1 MINIAICDDE
11 KIITSQ
17 IDNLISDICKRE
29 NIPVDTD
36 VFFSGNGLQKEIES
50 GTRYDLIFLDI
61 HMKNGDGITTAQN
74 IRKIDEN
81 ALLIYVSSYDKYMI
95 ELFRLDVFAFIRK
108 PIEHDNFEKIFKDAN
123 QKISNKMFY
132 FSFRYRNQEYKIPCI
147 DILYFE
153 SNGRKIS
160 VHIRNGNI
168 EQYNGK
174 LSDVEA
180 WLDKGKIPFL
190 RIHQSYLVNYHHIK
204 SRSKT
209 EVTITNGMK
218 LPISEDRKKYFG
230 RQYVKLLGGE
240 IDA

>member
-132 FSFRYRNQEYKIPCI
+132 FSFRYRNQEHKIPCI

-168 EQYNGK
+168 EQFNGK

-209 EVTITNGMK
+209 EVTITNGIK
-218 LPISEDRKKYFG
+218 LPISEDRQKYFG